1 MEPSNKGANYDKI
14 NIWERKGI
22 LGGSAIGESIWVG
35 GGGECEEEGGISVY
49 TVEA

>member
-22 LGGSAIGESIWVG
+22 LGRSAIGESMWVG
-35 GGGECEEEGGISVY
+35 GGGLGNVRRKGE
-49 TVEA
+49 